1 MWKSVIPNFD
11 IATDLQGWVTNDDM
25 LGPGSTLGHLAMVL
39 SLLVRLPYVRVD
51 RVSQRGADTP
61 IHDDRSRAGHLAEDV
76 PQDDDE
82 AAHGDR

>member
-25 LGPGSTLGHLAMVL
+25 LGPRSTLGHLAMVL
-39 SLLVRLPYVRVD
+39 SLLVRLPYFRVE
-51 RVSQRGADTP
+51 RASQRGADIP
-61 IHDDRSRAGHLAEDV
+61 IYDDRSRAGRLAEDG

-82 AAHGDR
+82 AADGDR